1 MLGVLAAG
9 DAAGAPRTVAISPA
23 DRADFAAGMADG
35 MRHWPDARAIEKYYP
50 EDFRRMV
57 DAAVDA
63 VMAKGSVDF
72 TSPQTMTSDMTP
84 AFTTVRNEVID
95 REYPKASTENIRAMM
110 QLVVDRA
117 KAALARSPRDC
128 VVAIGLAK
136 EAPRGPREMLD
147 DPYLQRMGKISADI
161 LEQTATHPS
170 PPPEAPDPDALHALN
185 LQAAAALPSDK
196 SLDALVESA
205 EIPSERWNT
214 GQALAACL
222 FYTRRIEILLERP
235 NDEGVRLYWAMR
247 YGGPS
252 APWAGR
258 QSR

>member
-1 MLGVLAAG
+1 
-9 DAAGAPRTVAISPA
+9 
-23 DRADFAAGMADG
+23 
-35 MRHWPDARAIEKYYP
+35 
-50 EDFRRMV
+50 
-57 DAAVDA
+57 
-63 VMAKGSVDF
+63 
-72 TSPQTMTSDMTP
+72 
-84 AFTTVRNEVID
+84 
-95 REYPKASTENIRAMM
+95 M